1 MKKILAV
8 CAISLLS
15 TAAMAADVGPA
26 CTEYFKQIDQVV
38 TASPQGEAMKAQ
50 YDEAKKQMASMPSA
64 TQEAACKQA
73 SKQAS
78 DMMKQAMANMPSK

>member
-73 SKQAS
+73 SKRHDETSNGEHAF
-78 DMMKQAMANMPSK
+78 